1 MPTCTGA
8 MDFKTA
14 TDRVAGCI
22 SHAEIAEAAG
32 VSVQTIRQARLDP
45 SAPGHRPPPANW
57 QAVLARLA
65 QERSRKL
72 AEFAQVLANKA

>member
-1 MPTCTGA
+1 

-22 SHAEIAEAAG
+22 SHAEIAEATG
-32 VSVQTIRQARLDP
+32 VSVQTIRQARLNS

-57 QAVLARLA
+57 QEVLISLLNRRADELQTFARQLE
-65 QERSRKL
+65 QQGSTGS
-72 AEFAQVLANKA
+72 

>member
-1 MPTCTGA
+1 

-22 SHAEIAEAAG
+22 SHAEIAEAVG

-57 QAVLARLA
+57 QEVLARLA
-65 QERSRKL
+65 RERSRKL
-72 AEFAQVLANKA
+72 RAFADEMSERNYGE